1 MSDLRSEPA
10 GFPKATSATSE
21 PESRDRS
28 GGAGRA
34 FGRPGAFAVAA
45 TGAGVVVGLAAVLV
59 AIDRPSL
66 PSGLL
71 APLVALGLLVLG
83 LLVRNVAPGLAY
95 AALVLASLTASG
107 VPITLA
113 RETDPGSVG
122 VGHWLVAALRAVGP
136 AIFTVSIAAVYAT
149 RPERRVTGAVT
160 TVTRVMLA
168 WFVAAC
174 LLVVILIVTGNGG
187 VDEALTW
194 IDIAT
199 LPTALFVDLVLL
211 LVAFGALGDIR
222 VATRRADARAAASAL
237 DDDAHGTALD
247 RMTAVLRELLPG
259 IDPGEAAVA
268 AERTR
273 LASDIHAAVLPAL
286 RRAIAEAEAG
296 GPPELLATRLRTVD
310 AELER
315 LMADRWPV
323 VLETFGLIA
332 ALEEVAE
339 RLEAE
344 SDLAVTLS
352 VDLDAGRPPAH
363 VERAAWRI
371 AQLGLDNA
379 IRHAAATTVSVSVS
393 TTPDRLEIRIGDD
406 GGGFDT
412 TALGGR
418 PGRGL
423 RDIARRA
430 ESVGG
435 VASIES
441 LPGVGTTVG
450 FAWPA
455 ATTEAGSQRGG

>member
-1 MSDLRSEPA
+1 MSDARSEPA
-10 GFPKATSATSE
+10 GLTTASSAT
-21 PESRDRS
+21 PAPQSRDRS
-28 GGAGRA
+28 SRAGRA

-45 TGAGVVVGLAAVLV
+45 TGAGVVVGIAAVLV

-71 APLVALGLLVLG
+71 APLVALGLLMLG

-122 VGHWLVAALRAVGP
+122 IGQWLVAAVRAVGP

-149 RPERRVTGAVT
+149 RPERRLTGAVT
-160 TVTRVMLA
+160 TVTKVMLA

-187 VDEALTW
+187 VNEELTW
-194 IDIAT
+194 IDVAT

-222 VATRRADARAAASAL
+222 AATLRADARAAVSTLGA
-237 DDDAHGTALD
+237 DGPGTVLD

-323 VLETFGLIA
+323 VLETFGLIP

-339 RLEAE
+339 RIEAE
-344 SDLAVTLS
+344 TDMAVTLA
-352 VDLDAGRPPAH
+352 VDRDEGRPPAH
-363 VERAAWRI
+363 VERAGWRI
-371 AQLGLDNA
+371 AQLALDNA
-379 IRHAAATTVSVSVS
+379 IRHAVATTVSVAVWS
-393 TTPDRLEIRIGDD
+393 TPDRLEVTIRDD
-406 GGGFDT
+406 GRGFDV
-412 TALGGR
+412 ALGGD
-418 PGRGL
+418 PGRGV
-423 RDIARRA
+423 RDIVRRA
-430 ESVGG
+430 EAVGG
-435 VASIES
+435 AASIES
-441 LPGVGTTVG
+441 PAEVGTTVR

-455 ATTEAGSQRGG
+455 ATGEAASQRG